1 MKNEADFKS
10 AFKKSVKAQR
20 GFCLSLAAPMIS
32 GIPDLY
38 VVINGFIPVLLEAKW
53 LGEITRT
60 PFSRKVNY
68 SEIQKHWI
76 TECNRVQPN
85 TAFGL
90 VGCKYGRSLYSC
102 YIQEVSKE
110 DNYITSTTEHF
121 VNMVDKHFDVI
132 QLFELIKV
140 PKVNKEVITMVHSDI
155 NIPGYDID
163 KMRPKGVLAT
173 E

>member
-10 AFKKSVKAQR
+10 AFKKSVKAQK
-20 GFCLSLAAPMIS
+20 GFCLSLAAPMIA

-53 LGEITRT
+53 LGEIKKT

-68 SEIQKHWI
+68 TEMQKHWI
-76 TECNRVQPN
+76 TECNRVQPY
-85 TAFGL
+85 TALGL
-90 VGCKYGRSLYSC
+90 VGVKYGKSLCSC

-110 DNYITSTTEHF
+110 DNYITSSAEHF

-140 PKVNKEVITMVHSDI
+140 PKVNKEVIHMVHSDTPQPSQGI
-155 NIPGYDID
+155 L
-163 KMRPKGVLAT
+163 R
-173 E
+173 

>member
-10 AFKKSVKAQR
+10 AFKKSIRAQK

-53 LGEITRT
+53 LGEITKV
-60 PFSRKVNY
+60 PFKRKINY

-76 TECNRVQPN
+76 TECNKVQPL
-85 TAFGL
+85 TALGL
-90 VGCKYGRSLYSC
+90 VGCKYGKTLYSC
-102 YIQEVSKE
+102 YIQEVIKE
-110 DNYITSTTEHF
+110 DNYITSSTEHF

-132 QLFELIKV
+132 QLFEMINI
-140 PKVNKEVITMVHSDI
+140 PKVNQSVVEREP
-155 NIPGYDID
+155 NIFTEEYQS
-163 KMRPKGVLAT
+163 AT
-173 E
+173 